1 MSSDAEEEAKDDEK
15 EVVKNVEDGSAV
27 TITMVP
33 RIRKRHAGNNKVQ
46 YIRNVV
52 IILFLIAFLNLSILV
67 SVYIHYMD

>member
-15 EVVKNVEDGSAV
+15 EVKKVEDGGAV

-33 RIRKRHAGNNKVQ
+33 RIRKRHVENNKVQ

-52 IILFLIAFLNLSILV
+52 TILFLIAFLNLSVLV

>member
-15 EVVKNVEDGSAV
+15 VVVKNVEDGGAV

-33 RIRKRHAGNNKVQ
+33 RIRKRHMGNDKVK

-52 IILFLIAFLNLSILV
+52 IILCLIAFLSLSILV
-67 SVYIHYMD
+67 SVYIHYMA